1 MAWQALADELGVPFS
16 REKNERLKG
25 VSRMES
31 LDIVLEDSGL
41 GLPEAAKLR
50 LAEQKNDHYREM
62 IGRIT
67 PADLLPGI
75 PELLD
80 SLRERGIQV
89 GLASAS
95 LNAPVILERLGAAR
109 WFQAIADPAS
119 LRRGKP
125 DPEIFLQAAELL
137 GVTPGNCIGVEDAAA
152 GIAAI
157 KAAGMKAVGIGSPAQ
172 LGDADLLL
180 PRTAELS
187 VEQLLELIKP

>member
-1 MAWQALADELGVPFS
+1 M
-16 REKNERLKG
+16 
-25 VSRMES
+25 
-31 LDIVLEDSGL
+31 
-41 GLPEAAKLR
+41 
-50 LAEQKNDHYREM
+50 
-62 IGRIT
+62 
-67 PADLLPGI
+67 
-75 PELLD
+75 
-80 SLRERGIQV
+80 

-95 LNAPVILERLGAAR
+95 LNAPVILERLGAAH
-109 WFQAIADPAS
+109 WFQAAADPAS
-119 LRRGKP
+119 LRKGKP

-187 VEQLLELIKP
+187 VEKLLELLRQ

>member
-1 MAWQALADELGVPFS
+1 
-16 REKNERLKG
+16 
-25 VSRMES
+25 MES

>member
-1 MAWQALADELGVPFS
+1 MADELGVPFS